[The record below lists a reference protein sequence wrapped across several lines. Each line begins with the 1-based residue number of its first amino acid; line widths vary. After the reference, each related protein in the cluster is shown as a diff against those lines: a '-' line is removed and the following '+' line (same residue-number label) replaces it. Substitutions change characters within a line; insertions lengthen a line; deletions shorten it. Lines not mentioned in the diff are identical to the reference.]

1 MGWNQEVWGDQLH
14 GPIGHGF
21 DVFFGVPFTL
31 VDGFQKGAHES
42 FFTAKSLKALLKK
55 KLADSGDGVLP
66 RIIIKMMQEG
76 GVFTLAFSGLL
87 AMKALGVSGQASLVG
102 GLAWW
107 FTIQHMKVFTDKW
120 WQRSDFMEMV
130 LNSNLMEMPGDKVV
144 MQPID
149 QSRSSSLINKK
160 VIEFIEKKDPKPWA
174 AYYSLTEAHTPLIV
188 EEGFK
193 GKSSHGDY
201 GDTILQMDAMV
212 GKVLDMLDSSG
223 QAENTLVYYTS
234 DHGGHIDLGEKGGWN
249 APFTGGKGNGARE
262 GGIRVPGIVRLYLTI
277 DNAPSSHQFI
287 NSITHNPACQSP
299 EG

>member
-1 MGWNQEVWGDQLH
+1 M
-14 GPIGHGF
+14 
-21 DVFFGVPFTL
+21 
-31 VDGFQKGAHES
+31 KG
-42 FFTAKSLKALLKK
+42 
-55 KLADSGDGVLP
+55 
-66 RIIIKMMQEG
+66 
-76 GVFTLAFSGLL
+76 
-87 AMKALGVSGQASLVG
+87 LGVSGQASVVI

-107 FTIQHMKVFTDKW
+107 FTIQHMKVFTAKW

-188 EEGFK
+188 ESGFK

-234 DHGGHIDLGEKGGWN
+234 DHGGHIDLGQKGGWN

-277 DNAPSSHQFI
+277 DIAHSSHQFI
-287 NSITHNPACQSP
+287 NSITHNPACQSK